1 MLHGLTQ
8 FSTSYSRYSHNLERK
23 FQPVVHVQFSGRSQQ
38 EHQSTAI
45 DHLSSLRQF
54 QTEMSVQQSE
64 KLDQI
69 MSKGSDPLGEFTARG
84 VLATLQDIELKV
96 ANISARQHHQI
107 ARHRTSLQQ
116 VGYFMN

>member
-1 MLHGLTQ
+1 MRLQCDGT
-8 FSTSYSRYSHNLERK
+8 FVMMSTKGSV
-23 FQPVVHVQFSGRSQQ
+23 QPDGPPCLYLGRSQQ

-54 QTEMSVQQSE
+54 QTDMSVQQSE

-96 ANISARQHHQI
+96 ANISAKQHQQI
-107 ARHRTSLQQ
+107 SRHRTSLQQ
-116 VGYFMN
+116 V

>member
-1 MLHGLTQ
+1 MITYLDKLDLSNQ
-8 FSTSYSRYSHNLERK
+8 IYF
-23 FQPVVHVQFSGRSQQ
+23 FDRSQQ

-54 QTEMSVQQSE
+54 QTDMSVQQSE

-107 ARHRTSLQQ
+107 SRHRTSLQE
-116 VGYFMN
+116 VISMIFLNVTSVH

>member
-1 MLHGLTQ
+1 
-8 FSTSYSRYSHNLERK
+8 
-23 FQPVVHVQFSGRSQQ
+23 
-38 EHQSTAI
+38 
-45 DHLSSLRQF
+45 
-54 QTEMSVQQSE
+54 MSVQQSE

-116 VGYFMN
+116 VGCFHEHDLHAGFLQLFWQI

>member
-1 MLHGLTQ
+1 MM
-8 FSTSYSRYSHNLERK
+8 STKGSV
-23 FQPVVHVQFSGRSQQ
+23 QPDGPPCLYLGRSQQ

-54 QTEMSVQQSE
+54 QTDMSVQQSE

-96 ANISARQHHQI
+96 ANISAKQHQQI
-107 ARHRTSLQQ
+107 SRHRTSLQQ
-116 VGYFMN
+116 V